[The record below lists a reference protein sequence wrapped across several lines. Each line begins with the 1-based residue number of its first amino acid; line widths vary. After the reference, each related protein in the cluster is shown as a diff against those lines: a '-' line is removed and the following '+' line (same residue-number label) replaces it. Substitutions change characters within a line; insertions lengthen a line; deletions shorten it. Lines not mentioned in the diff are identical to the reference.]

1 MFKLLIFDWDG
12 TIIDSADRIISS
24 MQKAA
29 SDQGLPGLSAEPI
42 RNIIGLGL
50 PEALMLLYPGIDHDG
65 MMQMRERYSYYYM
78 KADDT
83 PTALFPG
90 AEDGLLRLRDQ
101 GFRLAVATGKSRLG
115 LDRVLAVTGLR
126 DVFEFTRCAD
136 ETRSKPDPLMLEELL
151 AHSGH
156 QVSEAVM
163 IGDTEFD
170 LEMATNAGMKSL
182 GLSYG
187 AHSVDRLERHGPLAI
202 FDQFSELESWLLSQ
216 ANDSAGQDS
225 VTQAVVKEAISAEF
239 SYADANS

>member
-29 SDQGLPGLSAEPI
+29 VELGLPRLPAEPI

-50 PEALMLLYPGIDHDG
+50 PEALMQLYPDIDQEG
-65 MMQMRERYSYYYM
+65 MVQMRERYSYYYI

-90 AEDGLLRLRDQ
+90 VEDGLIRLRDQ

-136 ETRSKPDPLMLEELL
+136 ETRSKPDPLMLEEIL
-151 AHSGH
+151 ACSGH
-156 QVSEAVM
+156 HVSESVM

-170 LEMATNAGMKSL
+170 LEMATNAGMNSL
-182 GLSYG
+182 GVSYG
-187 AHSVDRLERHGPLAI
+187 AHVVERLENHNPMAI
-202 FDQFSELESWLLSQ
+202 FDHFSELESWLLSQ
-216 ANDSAGQDS
+216 TSEPAADKKAVIECTLAGNTNPDPVS
-225 VTQAVVKEAISAEF
+225 
-239 SYADANS
+239 N